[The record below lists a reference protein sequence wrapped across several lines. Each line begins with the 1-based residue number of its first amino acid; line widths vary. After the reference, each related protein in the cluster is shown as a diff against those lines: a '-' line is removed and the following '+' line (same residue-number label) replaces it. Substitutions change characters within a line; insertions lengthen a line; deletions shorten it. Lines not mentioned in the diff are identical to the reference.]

1 MVERVAALFSPLTMG
16 ASGYRLQEVKNNKAG
31 AGCVSEAARRLSV
44 EPANCLAVEDSG
56 FGSQGRHACVA
67 RHNEWANVGL
77 IAAVPMHCAH
87 SITTIFS
94 YWRASCCVSTSLGA
108 RNAK

>member
-56 FGSQGRHACVA
+56 FGAKPARSAWLAAMNGRMM
-67 RHNEWANVGL
+67 G
-77 IAAVPMHCAH
+77 P
-87 SITTIFS
+87 
-94 YWRASCCVSTSLGA
+94 
-108 RNAK
+108 